1 MQISYYL
8 AVFVLFRIIIVND
21 RQPQFSQKAAQP
33 RVKEHV
39 KEDVEEV
46 ILKGDI
52 PVVVDEDPIEDIGKD
67 RELNEDEDEEPNEE
81 KEVKE
86 EQPGNSEVHINGDN
100 WGTKSQR
107 TELGVLIIG
116 KPTTGKSTLISG
128 LLGRDVKRSSVADV
142 PFLTTSTVQVGEVTV
157 QILFWNSPGVY
168 NSDLDNEKKVCR
180 VKNLLESIDLVIY
193 TMKMDDTRMRPEDVE
208 IMRKLTQTFGA
219 TVWEKALFVLTFA
232 NRVSYLNNRQQM
244 RRSKDHHNRQLGQW
258 KEHVHTILCDLG
270 LPKDLIR
277 YIPFI
282 PAGHSAEPRLFRGEK
297 PWRDYLMESISARIG
312 EDLSLQLTSTT

>member
-21 RQPQFSQKAAQP
+21 RQPQSAQP
-33 RVKEHV
+33 RAKEHA
-39 KEDVEEV
+39 KEDVEE
-46 ILKGDI
+46 ITLKGDI
-52 PVVVDEDPIEDIGKD
+52 LVVVDKDPIEDDWK
-67 RELNEDEDEEPNEE
+67 LNEDEEPNEE

-86 EQPGNSEVHINGDN
+86 EQPGNSEVHINGDK
-100 WGTKSQR
+100 GTKSQR

-168 NSDLDNEKKVCR
+168 NSDLDDEKKVCR

-193 TMKMDDTRMRPEDVE
+193 TMKMDDTRIRPEDVE

-312 EDLSLQLTSTT
+312 EDLSLQLASTT